1 MDLPSDIIYNIY
13 FYVDDY
19 CTANYFWL
27 LSKHFN
33 IYYMTKYNRTY
44 KHKFTILFNKLFLF
58 LSLLPQ
64 THKPIETLADVTF
77 FELVTTQCLNKLDKK
92 MLKTD
97 ISFIYYLYK
106 TFVFN
111 QLIMKCDDVISNINN
126 EGTLNVDHVSGQGT
140 LNVGTLNVDHVGR
153 RGNEDR
159 IMEDINMCNLLTN
172 LIIVQGRYFLDRIIS
187 IKFDKNKITLQSNI
201 KFQNLNI
208 LQRFHRGYDLQY
220 IRSQIGLVEN
230 FFIDDS

>member
-1 MDLPSDIIYNIY
+1 
-13 FYVDDY
+13 
-19 CTANYFWL
+19 
-27 LSKHFN
+27 
-33 IYYMTKYNRTY
+33 
-44 KHKFTILFNKLFLF
+44 
-58 LSLLPQ
+58 
-64 THKPIETLADVTF
+64 
-77 FELVTTQCLNKLDKK
+77 

-111 QLIMKCDDVISNINN
+111 QLIMKCDDVISYINN